1 LSLLRRQ
8 RAESS
13 RHTRTMFIT
22 LVSWNP
28 PWLRRHRRT
37 GFVSLFLVRF
47 FGRPVSVNP
56 LVGAARAER
65 HQHALACSNHTVPT
79 LLSAYLSPTSQ
90 EARIGLGPCWVGQ
103 GRTTLVALLPCRR
116 KGVVIV
122 RRVRAVPSSM
132 RGASSA
138 CARSQ
143 QLPPPLRKESSVLS
157 IRFHCGRPPRDAER
171 KGKGEHRRTAT
182 ATQRPP
188 DICHSR
194 GCRLRSATQST
205 DALR

>member
-1 LSLLRRQ
+1 MSLLRRQ

-103 GRTTLVALLPCRR
+103 GRTTLVALLPCRP
-116 KGVVIV
+116 K
-122 RRVRAVPSSM
+122 
-132 RGASSA
+132 RGGNCPASA
-138 CARSQ
+138 CSTFVDARCEQ
-143 QLPPPLRKESSVLS
+143 RLRT
-157 IRFHCGRPPRDAER
+157 I
-171 KGKGEHRRTAT
+171 TAT
-182 ATQRPP
+182 SPTTQEGEQR
-188 DICHSR
+188 
-194 GCRLRSATQST
+194 A
-205 DALR
+205 